1 MTSHVQETTEAHTYE
16 DVREEIYQN
25 VQEIS
30 KQQYVAEV
38 KFLGI
43 KYILTFLLLVFDRI
57 RNILQKKFKMVP
69 KKKKL

>member
-16 DVREEIYQN
+16 DVREEI
-25 VQEIS
+25 S

-43 KYILTFLLLVFDRI
+43 KFILKFLLLIYDRI
-57 RNILQKKFKMVP
+57 RNILQKKFKMVL